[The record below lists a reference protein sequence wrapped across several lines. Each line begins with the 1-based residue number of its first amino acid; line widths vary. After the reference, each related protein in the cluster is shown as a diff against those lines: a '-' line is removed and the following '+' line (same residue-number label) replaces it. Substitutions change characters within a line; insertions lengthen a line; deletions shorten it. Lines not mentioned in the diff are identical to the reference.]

1 MISIHTIRTVAKFET
16 RTLLRSWFF
25 RIFAGFS
32 ILFIGIFNVTAFVE
46 NSGAPWIYR
55 ALPAA
60 IPYANL
66 ILLNLGQAIVAVFLA
81 SEFLK
86 QDSKNDTIEVIY
98 ARSMTNSEYILGK
111 TIGIIGVFVI
121 LNFIILLMGIGF
133 SFLSNDSSQSAW
145 VVFYYPLLISI
156 PTLIYI
162 LGLAFFLMIL
172 LKNQAITFIIL
183 LGYIALSIF
192 YLNTKFYHLFD
203 YIAYQVPMMN
213 STIGGFGNLREVAI
227 HRGIYFFLGIGFILF
242 TISKLNRLP
251 QSKKLV
257 SLPIYLAVISFLIGG
272 ILAKTYIDINIDKQE
287 FRNEIIALNN
297 KYVSFPKP
305 EVTSC
310 NIDLT
315 HTGEEIAVKV
325 KLEICNNSG
334 SNLDTLLFS
343 LNPNLTVNSVLQ
355 NGRNV
360 DFIRQ
365 THLLKIIPGK
375 PILKKDSSKLDII
388 YTGSIDER
396 THFLDLNPE
405 LTEDNFTAEMFR
417 IRKRFSYLQDNFV
430 CLTSDALWYPISG
443 VGYSS
448 SNPALHS
455 PDFTNYTLKVQTSK
469 NLIPVSQGE
478 STKIEDGVF
487 EFQPEYALPKISLLI
502 GDYRKHSIKV
512 DSVEYSIYS
521 ISGNEFYLKHFDVI
535 QDSLPSLIRE
545 LKNEYETQIDLEY
558 PFKRFALAEVPIQF
572 ALDKHIWS
580 ISSDAVQPEII
591 FYPEKG
597 VVMKETDFKKRKNR
611 FEKRMKRDNEEV
623 SDEELQARMFKRF
636 VRGNFMPPPNE
647 WYQFDNVD
655 KNTYSPFPNY
665 YGFSTQMYSQEYP
678 ALNIALGVY
687 LQEKNSNSSSQNRWR
702 FDGISKEERINL
714 ELKKASLT
722 EITKTGLKKSK
733 DDDEQIYLNDIFRAK
748 GIHLFSLFKAKYGE
762 DNFNSL
768 LKDYIEENRH
778 RKFSFSNFDSLLLAH
793 NGESVQTDVKNWY
806 TTNKLP
812 GFLIKDLETYKVKE
826 GDHIKYQIRYKISN
840 PESVDGIVSVSI
852 ELNDRNRR
860 RNRRNPGENKPAFT
874 KSIFI
879 PANSAQEVGFVFP
892 SQPGRMN
899 VSTHISENLPNS
911 LVYDFNSFDK
921 TKKGSFFNDIKDC
934 EPFDGI
940 LASNE
945 FVVDNEDKGFEYV
958 QVSNKSYLK
967 QWIDDKRV
975 TEHEYSRLR
984 TWNPP
989 NEWKN
994 VLRSG
999 FFGKYV
1005 KSAFFTKSGQG
1016 DRSASWTA
1024 ELKNSA
1030 QYDVYCHIEK
1040 VEHWG
1045 RRRGRQQKKTDYNF
1059 KVYHESGV
1067 EEINKNDQELENGWN
1082 YLGTFFINPE
1092 NARVE
1097 LTNKSI
1103 GAFLFADAIKWVE
1116 NK

>member
-1 MISIHTIRTVAKFET
+1 MISLNTIRTVAKYET

-25 RIFAGFS
+25 RIFAGLS
-32 ILFIGIFNVTAFVE
+32 VLFIGIFNVAAFVE

-66 ILLNLGQAIVAVFLA
+66 IILNLGQAIVAVFLA

-86 QDSKNDTIEVIY
+86 QDSKNDTVEVIY

-111 TIGIIGVFVI
+111 TLGIISVFVI

-133 SFLSNDSSQSAW
+133 SFLSKDSSQSAW

-156 PTLIYI
+156 PTLVYI
-162 LGLAFFLMIL
+162 LGLAFFLMII

-183 LGYIALSIF
+183 LGYIALIIF

-213 STIGGFGNLREVAI
+213 STIGGFGNLKEVAI

-251 QSKKLV
+251 QSKRLV
-257 SLPIYLAVISFLIGG
+257 SLPIYLALFSFLIGG
-272 ILAKTYIDINIDKQE
+272 LLTKKYIDINISNQE
-287 FRNEIIALNN
+287 FKNEMIALNN
-297 KYVSFPKP
+297 KYIAFPKP
-305 EVTSC
+305 EVTTC
-310 NIDLT
+310 DINFT

-325 KLEICNNSG
+325 KLEIRNHSG

-343 LNPNLTVNSVLQ
+343 LNPDLKVSSVLQ
-355 NGRNV
+355 NGKNL
-360 DFIRQ
+360 DFTRQ
-365 THLLKIIPGK
+365 KHLLKIIPSQYL
-375 PILKKDSSKLDII
+375 LKNESTKLDIT
-388 YTGSIDER
+388 YNGSIDER

-430 CLTSDALWYPISG
+430 CLTSDALWYPIAG
-443 VGYSS
+443 VGYASN
-448 SNPALHS
+448 NPALHS
-455 PDFTNYTLKVQTSK
+455 PDFTNYNLKVQTSN
-469 NLIPVSQGE
+469 NLIPISQG
-478 STKIEDGVF
+478 KVIKVEDGVF
-487 EFQPEYALPKISLLI
+487 EFHPESALPKISLLI
-502 GDYRKHSIKV
+502 GDYIKHSIQI
-512 DSVEYSIYS
+512 DSIEYSIYN
-521 ISGNEFYLKHFDVI
+521 IRGNEFFLKHFDVI

-597 VVMKETDFKKRKNR
+597 VVMEETDFKKRKTR

-623 SDEELQARMFKRF
+623 SDEELQARIFKRF
-636 VRGNFMPPPNE
+636 VRANFMPPATE
-647 WYQFDNVD
+647 WYQFNNVD
-655 KNTYSPFPNY
+655 RNTYSPFPNY
-665 YGFSTQMYSQEYP
+665 YGYSTQMYSREYP

-687 LQEKNSNSSSQNRWR
+687 LKEKNAGSQSQNRWQ

-722 EITKTGLKKSK
+722 DITKSGIKASK
-733 DDDEQIYLNDIFRAK
+733 DEDEQIYLNDIFRVK
-748 GIHLFSLFKAKYGE
+748 GIHLFSIFKAKYGE
-762 DNFNSL
+762 DKFNSL
-768 LKDYIEENRH
+768 LKNYISENRH
-778 RKFSFSNFDSLLLAH
+778 RKFSFTSFDSLLIAN
-793 NGESVQTDVKNWY
+793 NGESIQSDVKKWY

-812 GFLIKDLETYKVKE
+812 GFLIKDLQTYKVKE
-826 GDHIKYQIRYKISN
+826 DDHIKYQIRYKISN

-852 ELNDRNRR
+852 ELNDQNRR
-860 RNRRNPGENKPAFT
+860 RNRRNPEEEKPAFT
-874 KSIFI
+874 KTIFV
-879 PANSAQEVGFVFP
+879 PANSALEVGFVFS

-911 LVYDFNSFDK
+911 LAYDFSSFDE
-921 TKKGSFFNDIKDC
+921 TKKGNFFNDIKEC
-934 EPFDGI
+934 EAFDGI
-940 LASNE
+940 LAANE

-967 QWIDDKRV
+967 QWMDNKRI

-1005 KSAFFTKSGQG
+1005 RSAVFTKSGQG
-1016 DRSASWTA
+1016 ERSAIWTA

-1040 VEHWG
+1040 IEQWG
-1045 RRRGRQQKKTDYNF
+1045 RRRGQQKKPDYNF
-1059 KVYHESGV
+1059 KVYHESGI
-1067 EEINKNDQELENGWN
+1067 EEINKSDQELENGWN
-1082 YLGTFFINPE
+1082 YLGTFFITPE
-1092 NARVE
+1092 NAKVE
-1097 LTNKSI
+1097 LNNKSV
-1103 GAFLFADAIKWVE
+1103 GSFLFADAIKWVE

>member
-1 MISIHTIRTVAKFET
+1 M
-16 RTLLRSWFF
+16 
-25 RIFAGFS
+25 
-32 ILFIGIFNVTAFVE
+32 
-46 NSGAPWIYR
+46 
-55 ALPAA
+55 
-60 IPYANL
+60 
-66 ILLNLGQAIVAVFLA
+66 GQAIVAVFLA

-86 QDSKNDTIEVIY
+86 QDSKNDTVEVIY

-111 TIGIIGVFVI
+111 TLGIISVFVI

-133 SFLSNDSSQSAW
+133 SFLSKDSSQSAW

-156 PTLIYI
+156 PTLVYI
-162 LGLAFFLMIL
+162 LGLAFFLMII

-213 STIGGFGNLREVAI
+213 STIGGFGNLKEVAI

-251 QSKKLV
+251 QSKRLV
-257 SLPIYLAVISFLIGG
+257 SLPIYLALFSFLIGG
-272 ILAKTYIDINIDKQE
+272 LLAKKYIDININNQK
-287 FRNEIIALNN
+287 FKNEMIALNN
-297 KYVSFPKP
+297 KYAAFPKP

-315 HTGEEIAVKV
+315 HTGEEIAVQV
-325 KLEICNNSG
+325 KLEICNHSG
-334 SNLDTLLFS
+334 SDLDTLLFS
-343 LNPNLTVNSVLQ
+343 LNPDLKVSSVLQ
-355 NGRNV
+355 NGKNL
-360 DFIRQ
+360 DFTRQ
-365 THLLKIIPGK
+365 KHMLKIIPSQYL
-375 PILKKDSSKLDII
+375 LKNESTKLDIT
-388 YTGSIDER
+388 YNGSIDER

-405 LTEDNFTAEMFR
+405 LTKNNFTAEMFR
-417 IRKRFSYLQDNFV
+417 IRKRFSYLKDDFV
-430 CLTSDALWYPISG
+430 CLTSDALWYPIAG
-443 VGYSS
+443 VGYAS

-455 PDFTNYTLKVQTSK
+455 PDFTNFTLKVKTSN

-478 STKIEDGVF
+478 VTKIEDGVF
-487 EFQPEYALPKISLLI
+487 AFHPESALPKISLLI
-502 GDYRKHSIKV
+502 GDYLQHSIQV

-521 ISGNEFYLKHFDVI
+521 IRGNEFFLKHFDVI
-535 QDSLPSLIRE
+535 QDSLPSLIRG

-597 VVMKETDFKKRKNR
+597 VVMEETDFKKRKNR

-623 SDEELQARMFKRF
+623 SDEELQARIFKRF
-636 VRGNFMPPPNE
+636 VRANFMPPATE

-655 KNTYSPFPNY
+655 RNTYSPFPNY
-665 YGFSTQMYSQEYP
+665 YGYSTQMYSQEFP
-678 ALNIALGVY
+678 VLNIALGVY
-687 LQEKNSNSSSQNRWR
+687 LKEKNAGSQSQNRWQ

-722 EITKTGLKKSK
+722 DITKSGIKASK
-733 DDDEQIYLNDIFRAK
+733 EENEQIYLNDIFRVK
-748 GIHLFSLFKAKYGE
+748 GIHLFSIFKARYGE
-762 DNFNSL
+762 DKFNSL
-768 LKDYIEENRH
+768 LKNYIAENQH
-778 RKFSFSNFDSLLLAH
+778 RKFSFTSFDSLLIAN
-793 NGESVQTDVKNWY
+793 NGESIQADVKNWY

-812 GFLIKDLETYKVKE
+812 GFLIKDLQTYKVKE

-840 PESVDGIVSVSI
+840 PESVDGIISVSI
-852 ELNDRNRR
+852 ELNDQNRR
-860 RNRRNPGENKPAFT
+860 RNRRNPGEDKPAFT
-874 KSIFI
+874 KTILV
-879 PANSAQEVGFVFP
+879 PANSALEVGFVFP
-892 SQPGRMN
+892 SQPSRMN

-911 LVYDFNSFDK
+911 LVYDFSSFDE
-921 TKKGSFFNDIKDC
+921 TKKGSFFNDIKAC
-934 EPFDGI
+934 EAFDGI
-940 LASNE
+940 LATNE

-967 QWIDDKRV
+967 QWMDDKRI

-1005 KSAFFTKSGQG
+1005 RSAFFTKSGQG
-1016 DRSASWTA
+1016 ERSAIWTA

-1040 VEHWG
+1040 VEQWG
-1045 RRRGRQQKKTDYNF
+1045 RRRGQQKKTDYNF

-1067 EEINKNDQELENGWN
+1067 EEINKSDQELENGWN
-1082 YLGTFFINPE
+1082 YLGTFFITPE
-1092 NARVE
+1092 NAKVE
-1097 LTNKSI
+1097 LNNKSA
-1103 GAFLFADAIKWVE
+1103 GSFLFADAIKWVE

>member
-1 MISIHTIRTVAKFET
+1 MISLNTIRTVAKYET

-25 RIFAGFS
+25 RIFAGLS
-32 ILFIGIFNVTAFVE
+32 VLFIGIFNVVAFVE

-66 ILLNLGQAIVAVFLA
+66 IILNLGQAIV
-81 SEFLK
+81 
-86 QDSKNDTIEVIY
+86 DSKNDTVEVIY

-111 TIGIIGVFVI
+111 TLGIISVFVI

-156 PTLIYI
+156 PTLVYI
-162 LGLAFFLMIL
+162 LGLAFFLMII

-213 STIGGFGNLREVAI
+213 STIGGFGNLKEVAI

-251 QSKKLV
+251 QSKRLV
-257 SLPIYLAVISFLIGG
+257 SLPIYLALFSFLIGG
-272 ILAKTYIDINIDKQE
+272 LLTKKYIDINISNQE
-287 FRNEIIALNN
+287 FKNEMIALNN
-297 KYVSFPKP
+297 KYIAFPKP
-305 EVTSC
+305 EVTTC
-310 NIDLT
+310 DINFT

-325 KLEICNNSG
+325 KLEIRNHSG

-343 LNPNLTVNSVLQ
+343 LNPDLKVSSVLQ
-355 NGRNV
+355 NGKNLN
-360 DFIRQ
+360 FTRQ
-365 THLLKIIPGK
+365 THLLKIVPGQHL
-375 PILKKDSSKLDII
+375 LKNESTKLDVI
-388 YTGSIDER
+388 YSGSIDER

-405 LTEDNFTAEMFR
+405 LTKDNFTAEMFR
-417 IRKRFSYLQDNFV
+417 IRKRFSYLKDDFV
-430 CLTSDALWYPISG
+430 CLTSDALWYPIAG
-443 VGYSS
+443 VGYASN
-448 SNPALHS
+448 NPALHS
-455 PDFTNYTLKVQTSK
+455 PDFTNFTLKVKTSN

-478 STKIEDGVF
+478 VTKIEDGVF
-487 EFQPEYALPKISLLI
+487 AFHPESALPKISLLI
-502 GDYRKHSIKV
+502 GNYLQHSIQV
-512 DSVEYSIYS
+512 DSVEYSIYN
-521 ISGNEFYLKHFDVI
+521 IRGNEFFLKHFDVI

-597 VVMKETDFKKRKNR
+597 VVMEETDFKKRKNR

-623 SDEELQARMFKRF
+623 SDEELQTRIFKRF
-636 VRGNFMPPPNE
+636 VRANFMPPATE

-655 KNTYSPFPNY
+655 RNTYSPFPNY
-665 YGFSTQMYSQEYP
+665 YGYSTQMYSQEFP
-678 ALNIALGVY
+678 VLNIALGVY
-687 LQEKNSNSSSQNRWR
+687 LKEKNAGSQSQNRWQ

-722 EITKTGLKKSK
+722 EITKSGIKASK
-733 DDDEQIYLNDIFRAK
+733 EENEQIYLNDIFRVK
-748 GIHLFSLFKAKYGE
+748 GIHLFSIFKAKYGE
-762 DNFNSL
+762 DKFNSL
-768 LKDYIEENRH
+768 LKNYIAENQH
-778 RKFSFSNFDSLLLAH
+778 RKFSFTSFDSLLIAN
-793 NGESVQTDVKNWY
+793 NGESIQADVKNWY

-812 GFLIKDLETYKVKE
+812 GFLIKDLQTYKVKE

-840 PESVDGIVSVSI
+840 PESVDGIISVSI
-852 ELNDRNRR
+852 ELNDQNRR
-860 RNRRNPGENKPAFT
+860 RNRRNPGEDKPAFT
-874 KSIFI
+874 KTILV
-879 PANSAQEVGFVFP
+879 PANSALEVGFVFP

-911 LVYDFNSFDK
+911 LVYDFSSFDE
-921 TKKGSFFNDIKDC
+921 TKKGSFFNDIRAC
-934 EPFDGI
+934 EAFDGI
-940 LASNE
+940 LATNE

-967 QWIDDKRV
+967 QWMDDKRI

-1005 KSAFFTKSGQG
+1005 RSAFFTKSGQG
-1016 DRSASWTA
+1016 ERSAIWTA

-1040 VEHWG
+1040 IEQWG
-1045 RRRGRQQKKTDYNF
+1045 RRRGQQKKTDYNF

-1067 EEINKNDQELENGWN
+1067 EEINKSDQELENGWN
-1082 YLGTFFINPE
+1082 YLGTFFITPE
-1092 NARVE
+1092 NAKVE
-1097 LTNKSI
+1097 LNNKSA
-1103 GAFLFADAIKWVE
+1103 GSFLFADAIKWVE